1 VQHSQ
6 EVNRQFLKSCGDA
19 SQFFEPADAL
29 LDDVALPVGFLI
41 EDHVWIVAGLLVFL
55 MRNHRFDSLFFK
67 PVADRMAAVAFV
79 SGQLF
84 GLPPSPMP
92 AAGDE
97 PRHHRLQSL
106 LFADLAGR
114 DFDGK
119 RSSLAVSKNVKL
131 RSKPAF

>member
-1 VQHSQ
+1 MQHTQ
-6 EVNRQFLKSCGDA
+6 EVNREFLKSRGDA

-29 LDDVALPVGFLI
+29 LDDMALPVGFLV
-41 EDHVWIVAGLLVFL
+41 EDHLRIVAGLLIFL
-55 MRNHRFDSLFFK
+55 VRYHRLDSLRFE

-79 SGQLF
+79 PGQLF
-84 GLPPSPMP
+84 GFATP
-92 AAGDE
+92 AMFSAGDE
-97 PRHHRLQSL
+97 PRHHRLQPF

-119 RSSLAVSKNVKL
+119 RSSLAVSKNVEL